1 MFRFGMEKIKATPIA
16 YLLFPAI
23 WFLVALTVDVSCYQF
38 IIDHYNIFGF
48 DSELRSGLIVLA
60 LFTLMPIFW
69 AVAIIYNNAGRYI

>member
-1 MFRFGMEKIKATPIA
+1 MCWFGMNKIKAAPIA

-23 WFLVALTVDVSCYQF
+23 WFLVALIVDVSCYQF
-38 IIDHYNIFGF
+38 IIDHYSIFGF

-69 AVAIIYNNAGRYI
+69 AVAIIYNYG